1 LQSLTLRA
9 NTRAGRGPGAWRHV
23 AGVAATLAAAAG
35 TAVFAWL
42 GMRWLGHELLAGNE
56 TFCLRPADIRV
67 EIRGSTLTREHV
79 LQYTELGSYSNLF
92 AMDLDRV
99 RRDFLREVPL
109 ARDIS
114 FSRQLP
120 GTLLVEVTER
130 LPLARI
136 ERSPGA
142 YLAVDREG
150 VVLTASAAGTAAPA
164 ITGHGIRPL
173 TPGLSLATNRAMRAV
188 TLLDLCETA
197 EWSERIRVA
206 AVDVGR
212 ADRLE
217 VTLAGGERI
226 ALAWSGMAESGE
238 LSRRN
243 LEIKLNKMAEIL
255 RAAAARGKRVESA
268 DLTLDRNIPVL
279 YR

>member
-1 LQSLTLRA
+1 
-9 NTRAGRGPGAWRHV
+9 
-23 AGVAATLAAAAG
+23 
-35 TAVFAWL
+35 
-42 GMRWLGHELLAGNE
+42 
-56 TFCLRPADIRV
+56 
-67 EIRGSTLTREHV
+67 
-79 LQYTELGSYSNLF
+79 
-92 AMDLDRV
+92 
-99 RRDFLREVPL
+99 
-109 ARDIS
+109 
-114 FSRQLP
+114 
-120 GTLLVEVTER
+120 
-130 LPLARI
+130 
-136 ERSPGA
+136 
-142 YLAVDREG
+142 
-150 VVLTASAAGTAAPA
+150 
-164 ITGHGIRPL
+164 
-173 TPGLSLATNRAMRAV
+173 MRAV